1 MTAQSK
7 ITGTHVLTA
16 PEHIRGKISHFA
28 DPQRKADRIAWL
40 KALPEGTT
48 IAQIADALGI
58 KKSST
63 LELLRNAGLKR
74 DRLPARKGINDRGIR
89 VGHITNSVIAGL
101 TWQQQ
106 DALEA
111 HCARTGQTVA
121 EALVELWATVHAEGK
136 A

>member
-1 MTAQSK
+1 MTAQSQ
-7 ITGTHVLTA
+7 ITGTRVLVA

-58 KKSST
+58 KKSSIW
-63 LELLRNAGLKR
+63 ELLRNTGLTR
-74 DRLPARKGINDRGIR
+74 VRPPSREGMRDRGIR
-89 VGHITNSVIAGL
+89 VGHITNAIIQGM

-106 DALEA
+106 DALEC
-111 HCARTGQTVA
+111 HCARTGQTMA
-121 EALVELWATVHAEGK
+121 EALVELWATVHAGVK

>member
-7 ITGTHVLTA
+7 ITGTRVLVA

-74 DRLPARKGINDRGIR
+74 ERPPARNNIQGRGVR
-89 VGHITNSVIAGL
+89 AGHITNAVIDGM

-111 HCARTGQTVA
+111 HCARTGQTMA
-121 EALVELWATVHAEGK
+121 EALVALWATVHAEGK

>member
-1 MTAQSK
+1 MTAQSQ
-7 ITGTHVLTA
+7 ITGTRVLVA

-48 IAQIADALGI
+48 AAQIADALGI
-58 KKSST
+58 KRCSVWD
-63 LELLRNAGLKR
+63 LLKNAGLKR
-74 DRLPARKGINDRGIR
+74 ERPPSRNNTQGRGVR
-89 VGHITNSVIAGL
+89 VGHITNAVIDGM

-111 HCARTGQTVA
+111 HCARTGQTMA
-121 EALVELWATVHAEGK
+121 EALVALWATVHAEGK